1 MQWTDRIRQVKIILV
16 LAAIII
22 AVASLI
28 VSNNL
33 VKKLADEE
41 HNKMEV
47 WAEAMRS
54 LNKADENTDLN
65 LVLKVINENN
75 TIPVIVTDSKRNV
88 QIYRN
93 VNLKGINYEDSLK
106 NAGSISEKLLN
117 EGKFIRI
124 YLDDSLKNDYIN
136 VCYDDSVILKRLS
149 TYPYIQLGVVMLFVV
164 VCDIRTA
171 YIQKGRA
178 KQSVGRSVQGNS
190 PPARHAYFEPYGMD
204 RDIKGELS

>member
-93 VNLKGINYEDSLK
+93 VDLKGVNFEDSMK
-106 NAGSISEKLLN
+106 NAEAISSKLLD
-117 EGKFIRI
+117 EGRYIRI
-124 YLDDSLKNDYIN
+124 YLDDSLKTDYIN

-164 VCDIRTA
+164 VAIFALLTS
-171 YIQKGRA
+171 K
-178 KQSVGRSVQGNS
+178 KQSKTKFGLAFQKKRLISSERQYQ
-190 PPARHAYFEPYGMD
+190 A
-204 RDIKGELS
+204 

>member
-75 TIPVIVTDSKRNV
+75 TIPGASSTRIAFGLQSYKLFFILVLQMPKISC
-88 QIYRN
+88 IYR
-93 VNLKGINYEDSLK
+93 LKWHCFTMLQH
-106 NAGSISEKLLN
+106 
-117 EGKFIRI
+117 
-124 YLDDSLKNDYIN
+124 
-136 VCYDDSVILKRLS
+136 LS
-149 TYPYIQLGVVMLFVV
+149 AV
-164 VCDIRTA
+164 
-171 YIQKGRA
+171 
-178 KQSVGRSVQGNS
+178 
-190 PPARHAYFEPYGMD
+190 
-204 RDIKGELS
+204 

>member
-28 VSNNL
+28 VSGNL
-33 VKKLADEE
+33 VNELAEEE

-54 LNKADENTDLN
+54 LNKADDNTDLN

-93 VNLKGINYEDSLK
+93 I
-106 NAGSISEKLLN
+106 
-117 EGKFIRI
+117 
-124 YLDDSLKNDYIN
+124 
-136 VCYDDSVILKRLS
+136 
-149 TYPYIQLGVVMLFVV
+149 
-164 VCDIRTA
+164 
-171 YIQKGRA
+171 
-178 KQSVGRSVQGNS
+178 
-190 PPARHAYFEPYGMD
+190 
-204 RDIKGELS
+204 ELSGENYQDSMKMQN